1 MTFLLLMLT
10 SSVCD
15 AITSPAMPYIRVGMP
30 RFITFDTLRQGLYP
44 WHAQDVVLPVK
55 VVL

>member
-1 MTFLLLMLT
+1 MLMLT
-10 SSVCD
+10 SSVCE
-15 AITSPAMPYIRVGMP
+15 AMISPAMPYIRVGMP
-30 RFITFDTLRQGLYP
+30 RFITFNTLRQSLYP